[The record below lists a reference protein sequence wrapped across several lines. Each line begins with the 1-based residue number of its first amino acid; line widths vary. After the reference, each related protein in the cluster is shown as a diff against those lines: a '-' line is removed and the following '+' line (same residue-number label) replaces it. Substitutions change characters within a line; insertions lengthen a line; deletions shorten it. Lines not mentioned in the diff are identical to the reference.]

1 MDREKLEEM
10 DQEELQ
16 ELLQK
21 KQDKYEEVERERKFV
36 LKQTGRHIPG
46 TTREEYKIELN
57 RIQSQIDEIQEV
69 LTDKKNDNQERK

>member
-1 MDREKLEEM
+1 MDRKKLEEM

-16 ELLQK
+16 ELLQE

-57 RIQSQIDEIQEV
+57 QIQAQILFEIS
-69 LTDKKNDNQERK
+69 T

>member
-1 MDREKLEEM
+1 MDRKKLEEM

-16 ELLQK
+16 ELLQE

-57 RIQSQIDEIQEV
+57 QIQAQIEEIEEV
-69 LTDKKNDNQERK
+69 LAAKKEA